1 MDGGDEEAP
10 LPLGSVLEG
19 AYHLV
24 RVISR
29 GGHGT
34 VYEAVQIKLGRQVAV
49 KVMSSE
55 LLGNEE
61 AQARFRR
68 ELQVTSQLAHPHIV
82 HLLDFGATSDGHPY
96 LVTEFLEGEDL
107 DQRLAK
113 VTRLG
118 LEQALAITR
127 QVVLALG
134 AVHARGIV
142 HRDLKPGNVL
152 LLTVDGLGDFVKLLD
167 FGISKVARAST
178 QITRPATVLGTP
190 GYMSP
195 EQADGR
201 SDLVNHSSDQWAL
214 AAMVW
219 HMLSGQP
226 PFTGRTLDELLTRVV
241 NEEPPSLAELVPDL
255 ALAADLDGVLRRA
268 LAKQQRQRF
277 PTVAAFQ
284 RALDRAATPT
294 SPASGQ

>member
-1 MDGGDEEAP
+1 MDGRDDEAP
-10 LPLGSVLEG
+10 LPLGSLIEG
-19 AYHLV
+19 AFRLI
-24 RVISR
+24 RVISQ

-34 VYEAVQIKLGRQVAV
+34 VYEAVQTKLGRRVAV

-55 LLGNEE
+55 LLDNEE

-68 ELQVTSQLAHPHIV
+68 ELHITSQLAHPHIV
-82 HLLDFGATSDGHPY
+82 QLLDFGATPNGHPY

-113 VTRLG
+113 VTRMSLD
-118 LEQALAITR
+118 QTLAISR
-127 QVVLALG
+127 QVVLAL
-134 AVHARGIV
+134 ATVHARGIV

-167 FGISKVARAST
+167 FGISKVATATT
-178 QITRPATVLGTP
+178 QLTRPSAVLGTP

-201 SDLVNHSSDQWAL
+201 SELVNHSSDQWAL
-214 AAMVW
+214 GAMVW

-226 PFTGRTLDELLTRVV
+226 PFTGRTLDELLGRVV
-241 NEEPPSLAELVPDL
+241 NDDPPPLADL
-255 ALAADLDGVLRRA
+255 MPGLPVAARLDGVLRRA
-268 LAKQQRQRF
+268 LAKAQRRRF
-277 PTVAAFQ
+277 PTVVAFQ
-284 RALDRAATPT
+284 RALDAAATP
-294 SPASGQ
+294 PP

>member
-1 MDGGDEEAP
+1 MAGEDEEAP

-24 RVISR
+24 RVISH

-82 HLLDFGATSDGHPY
+82 HLLDFGATSGGHPY

-113 VTRLG
+113 VTRL
-118 LEQALAITR
+118 
-127 QVVLALG
+127 

-178 QITRPATVLGTP
+178 QITRPSTVLGTP

-241 NEEPPSLAELVPDL
+241 NEEPPSLVELVPDL
-255 ALAADLDGVLRRA
+255 PQAADLDGVLRRA

-284 RALDRAATPT
+284 RALERAATP
-294 SPASGQ
+294 PAP

>member
-1 MDGGDEEAP
+1 MDGGDEEVP
-10 LPLGSVLEG
+10 LPLGSVLDG
-19 AYHLV
+19 AFRLV
-24 RVISR
+24 RVISH

-34 VYEAVQIKLGRQVAV
+34 VYEAVQMKLARRVAV
-49 KVMSSE
+49 KVMSGE
-55 LLGNEE
+55 LLDNEE

-68 ELQVTSQLAHPHIV
+68 EWHITSQLAHPHIV
-82 HLLDFGATSDGHPY
+82 QLLDFGATSNGHPY

-107 DQRLAK
+107 DQRLVK
-113 VTRLG
+113 VTRMSLD
-118 LEQALAITR
+118 QALAITR

-152 LLTVDGLGDFVKLLD
+152 LLAIDGLGDFVKLLD
-167 FGISKVARAST
+167 FGISKVARATT
-178 QITRPATVLGTP
+178 QITRQSTVLGTP

-214 AAMVW
+214 GAMVW

-226 PFTGRTLDELLTRVV
+226 PFTGQTLDELLARVV
-241 NEEPPSLAELVPDL
+241 NDDPPPLAEVVPDL
-255 ALAADLDGVLRRA
+255 PWAARLDGVLRRA
-268 LAKQQRQRF
+268 LAKRQRQRF
-277 PTVAAFQ
+277 PTVGAFQ
-284 RALDRAATPT
+284 RALDAAATP
-294 SPASGQ
+294 PAP